1 MLGLQRLSESPDDL
15 LVAMALNGAAELL
28 VFIITA
34 GVGSRMGAGEII
46 ARYAVGALCNFSHCK
61 ECRPIL
67 AAQGTE
73 ACPFCSFPSLL
84 S

>member
-1 MLGLQRLSESPDDL
+1 MVLGLQRLSESPDDL
-15 LVAMALNGAAELL
+15 LVAMALNGAVELL

-34 GVGSRMGAGEII
+34 GVGGRMGAGEII
-46 ARYAVGALCNFSHCK
+46 SRYAAGTLCNFSHCK

-67 AAQGTE
+67 VAQGMLRV
-73 ACPFCSFPSLL
+73 SFPCS